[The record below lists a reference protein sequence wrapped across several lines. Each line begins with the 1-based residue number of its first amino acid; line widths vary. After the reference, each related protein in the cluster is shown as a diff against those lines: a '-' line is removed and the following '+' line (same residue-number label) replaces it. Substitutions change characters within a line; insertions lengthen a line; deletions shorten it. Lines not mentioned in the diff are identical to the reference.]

1 MAITRW
7 GKQLIRKVQDDDAMG
22 GAAELAFRFMFALF
36 PLLIFLAAL
45 SSYVARWL
53 GIDNPTQEILNEA
66 GAQLPSDVASLLETQ
81 LTEIFES
88 QNAGLLTVTAVTAVW
103 AASSGTKTV
112 MKVLNRVNEVEE
124 QRSFLRKQVVGVGL
138 TLVGGLTFLAGAI
151 VLVVGQAAGDSIAS
165 ALGLE
170 GAWSLVVMLGRI
182 PLVLVLCGI
191 AVSLVYWSAPAT
203 KQRFQWVSRGAVIF
217 VVAWMIATVGFGAYV
232 ANFGSYNAT
241 YGSLGAV
248 VILMTWMYFSSLLL
262 VVGAEINVVIAR
274 SRADE
279 AVVAESAVATEQS
292 RALDAAVRPVQTPGE

>member
-1 MAITRW
+1 MAIRRW
-7 GKQLIRKVQDDDAMG
+7 GDQLIRKVQDDDAMG

-66 GAQLPSDVASLLETQ
+66 GSQLPADVASLLETQ

-88 QNAGLLTVTAVTAVW
+88 QNAGLLTVTAVTAIW

-124 QRSFLRKQVVGVGL
+124 QRSFLRKQLVGVGL
-138 TLVGGLTFLAGAI
+138 TAVGGLTFLAGAI
-151 VLVVGQAAGDSIAS
+151 VLVVGQAAGDGIAS

-182 PLVLVLCGI
+182 PLVLVLIGV

-203 KQRFQWVSRGAVIF
+203 KQRFQWVSRGALIF
-217 VVAWMIATVGFGAYV
+217 VVAWIIATVGFGAYV

-248 VILMTWMYFSSLLL
+248 VILMTWMYLSSLLL
-262 VVGAEINVVIAR
+262 IVGAEINVVIAKA
-274 SRADE
+274 RAED
-279 AVVAESAVATEQS
+279 AMVAASAVAERQS
-292 RALDAAVRPVQTPGE
+292 RALDAAVSPSRTTGD

>member
-1 MAITRW
+1 MAITQW
-7 GKQLIRKVQDDDAMG
+7 GKQVVRKVQDDDAMG

-66 GAQLPSDVASLLETQ
+66 GSQLPSDVSSLLEAQ

-124 QRSFLRKQVVGVGL
+124 QRSFLRKQLVGVGL
-138 TLVGGLTFLAGAI
+138 TVVGGLTFLAGVV
-151 VLVVGQAAGDSIAS
+151 VLVVGQAAGDGIAS

-182 PLVLVLCGI
+182 PLVLVLIGV

-203 KQRFQWVSRGAVIF
+203 KQPFQWVSRGAVIF
-217 VVAWMIATVGFGAYV
+217 VVAWILATVGFGFYV

-262 VVGAEINVVIAR
+262 IVGAEVNIVIAKV
-274 SRADE
+274 RAED
-279 AVVAESAVATEQS
+279 AVVAESARAAEQS
-292 RALDAAVRPVQTPGE
+292 RALDAAVRPVQTPGD

>member
-182 PLVLVLCGI
+182 PLVLVLIGI

-203 KQRFQWVSRGAVIF
+203 KQPFQWVSRGAVIF

>member
-53 GIDNPTQEILNEA
+53 GIENPTQEILNEA

-182 PLVLVLCGI
+182 PLVLVLIGI

-203 KQRFQWVSRGAVIF
+203 KQPFQWVSRGAVIF

>member
-1 MAITRW
+1 MAITEW
-7 GKQLIRKVQDDDAMG
+7 GRQVVRKVQDDDAMG

-66 GAQLPSDVASLLETQ
+66 GAQLPADVSSLLEAQ

-88 QNAGLLTVTAVTAVW
+88 QNAGLLTVTAVTAIW

-124 QRSFLRKQVVGVGL
+124 RRSFVRKQLVGVGL
-138 TLVGGLTFLAGAI
+138 TLVGGFAFLAGAL
-151 VLVVGQAAGDSIAS
+151 VLVVGQAAGDGIAD

-182 PLVLVLCGI
+182 PLVLVLIGV

-203 KQRFQWVSRGAVIF
+203 RQPFHWVSRGAVVF
-217 VVAWMIATVGFGAYV
+217 VVAWVIATVGFGFYV
-232 ANFGSYNAT
+232 ASFGSYNAT

-262 VVGAEINVVIAR
+262 ILGAEINVVIAR
-274 SRADE
+274 ARFEDDAELARA
-279 AVVAESAVATEQS
+279 EQQS
-292 RALDAAVRPVQTPGE
+292 HAIDAAVRPVQAAGD

>member
-1 MAITRW
+1 MAITQW
-7 GKQLIRKVQDDDAMG
+7 GKQVVRKVQDDDAMG

-36 PLLIFLAAL
+36 PLLSFLAAL

-53 GIDNPTQEILNEA
+53 GIDNPTREILNEA
-66 GAQLPSDVASLLETQ
+66 GSQLPADVASLLEAQ

-88 QNAGLLTVTAVTAVW
+88 QNAGLLTVTAVTAIW

-124 QRSFLRKQVVGVGL
+124 ARSFLRKQLVGVGL
-138 TLVGGLTFLAGAI
+138 TVVGGLTFLAGAI
-151 VLVVGQAAGDSIAS
+151 VLVVGQAAGDGIAS

-182 PLVLVLCGI
+182 PLVLVLIGV
-191 AVSLVYWSAPAT
+191 AVSLVYWSAPAS

-217 VVAWMIATVGFGAYV
+217 VVAWIIATVGFGFYV
-232 ANFGSYNAT
+232 SNFGSYNAT

-248 VILMTWMYFSSLLL
+248 VILMTWMYFSALLL
-262 VVGAEINVVIAR
+262 IVGAEINVVIAKA
-274 SRADE
+274 RAEE
-279 AVVAESAVATEQS
+279 AVVAESAVAAEQS
-292 RALDAAVRPVQTPGE
+292 RALDAAVHPVQTPGD